1 MRVLFVCSSNVCRSP
16 TAEGV
21 LRELATSQNLDIVV
35 DSAGLQDEFIGD
47 APHAR
52 SIKTAAARGIDIS
65 GHRVRKATGEDFAH
79 NDLVVA
85 LDRSDL
91 RILSA
96 IRPRRARGE
105 LRLFTSYGG
114 DGGALDIPDPYHGD
128 DGKFEAVFDQIE
140 QGVRNLYA
148 SLREQIATAEVKV

>member
-21 LRELATSQNLDIVV
+21 LRELAASQNLDIEV
-35 DSAGLQDEFIGD
+35 DSAGLQDDFVGD
-47 APHAR
+47 APHQR
-52 SIKTAAARGIDIS
+52 SVKAAASRGIDIS
-65 GHRVRKATGEDFAH
+65 GHRVRKATEEDFAQ

-91 RILSA
+91 RILSS
-96 IRPRRARGE
+96 IRPRRAHGE
-105 LRLFTSYGG
+105 LRLFTSFGG
-114 DGGALDIPDPYHGD
+114 DGKASDIPDPYHGD

-140 QGVRNLYA
+140 QGVRNLYGR
-148 SLREQIATAEVKV
+148 LREQIATAEVKV